1 MSATNNIPQI
11 EKLTSLHEVK
21 KFKCGEHSL
30 DLFIRRHALNN
41 QLTDSSQTYVA
52 HSNQVVIGY
61 YTLVYGNISLD
72 DCPHSIRE
80 GMPSAFPVPVM
91 VFARW
96 AVDQNEQHKGIGRA
110 LLKDAFLRTAAAA
123 DIGGLRAIL
132 VDALNEKMVMEYKNL
147 GFIECPV
154 GERKLM
160 ISIQDVRAGL
170 G

>member
-1 MSATNNIPQI
+1 MKRRMRRESHVRCCESLEVRFLRATRQD
-11 EKLTSLHEVK
+11 VK
-21 KFKCGEHSL
+21 
-30 DLFIRRHALNN
+30 RRHALNN
-41 QLTDSSQTYVA
+41 QLTGSSQTCVA
-52 HSNQVVIGY
+52 HRNLVVIGY

-72 DCPHSIRE
+72 DPPPSIRE

-96 AVDQNEQHKGIGRA
+96 AVDQNEQNKGIGRA

-132 VDALNEKMVMEYKNL
+132 VDAFNEKMVMEYKKL

-154 GERKLM
+154 GELRLWPTRLPVTQPWF
-160 ISIQDVRAGL
+160 SY
-170 G
+170 